1 MHEELSERRGIL
13 ILEGDREAWPEH
25 DPRRVRQRALL
36 HLDVYWIVTLL
47 PDGTQHIGSPFAITA
62 LDALYNASWGT

>member
-1 MHEELSERRGIL
+1 MSH
-13 ILEGDREAWPEH
+13 REKLH
-25 DPRRVRQRALL
+25 YDP

-62 LDALYNASWGT
+62 LDALYNASWGA

>member
-1 MHEELSERRGIL
+1 MRVKRAKEGKRVEHEMSH
-13 ILEGDREAWPEH
+13 REKLH
-25 DPRRVRQRALL
+25 YDP

-62 LDALYNASWGT
+62 LDALYNASWGV